1 VAVIY
6 IHLRLLKKD
15 KLMNQVIKSSI
26 LAVSFLATSV
36 ITSAQTTKSLKSTD
50 IPHGWHLLDRAKD
63 GYNGIS
69 INEAYAFVKS
79 KNLKSNPVVV
89 AVIDSGID
97 TLHEDL
103 QPILW
108 TNAKEIPGNG
118 KDDDGNGYID
128 DVHGWNFIGGKD
140 GRNVKQ
146 DSYEGARVYH
156 ELKKKYANATID
168 TTTLTGDSLE
178 EYKTWL
184 KAKAKIEGEGQE
196 GAGLDLMMMKRAL
209 ISAQKSD
216 SILRK
221 AMNRDTFTG
230 NDLDTFKAENVAEK
244 AAKGGLIY
252 LFRANQMMET
262 TNVDFLQGFSEFV
275 SGEERKAESREKA
288 PPPYRAEIVGDNE
301 NDINDK
307 FYGNNDIMAAT
318 PFHGTHVS
326 GIIAAVRDNNKG
338 IEGIADNVRIMMV
351 RAVPDGDEHDK
362 DIALAIRYAVDNG
375 AKVINMSFGK
385 DFSPQKKWVDEAV
398 KYAESKNVL
407 LVHAAGN
414 DGKNIDTADNFPN
427 PNLKESMTKAS
438 NWITVGAS
446 GDEKAGG
453 LTAPFSNYGKNEV
466 DVFAPG
472 VKIYS
477 TVPGKTTYANAQGT
491 SMAAPVVAGT
501 AAFLLEY
508 FPKLTA
514 QDVKSIIEK
523 SAQVPADSVRKPGS
537 DDMVKLN
544 EISKTGGI
552 INAFEAAKL
561 ADSMNGTMS
570 APEKKTKKKKRTP
583 HSRLEN
589 KQN

>member
-1 VAVIY
+1 
-6 IHLRLLKKD
+6 
-15 KLMNQVIKSSI
+15 MNQLIKSS
-26 LAVSFLATSV
+26 LVAVGFLATSV

-50 IPHGWHLLDRAKD
+50 VPHGWHLLDHAKD

-69 INEAYAFVKS
+69 INEAYEFVKS

-103 QPILW
+103 KPILW
-108 TNAKEIPGNG
+108 TNPKEIPGNG
-118 KDDDGNGYID
+118 KDDDGNGYVD

-140 GRNVKQ
+140 GKNVKQ

-156 ELKKKYANATID
+156 ELKKKYAGVTVD
-168 TTTLTGDSLE
+168 TTTLKGDSLE

-196 GAGLDLMMMKRAL
+196 GGGLDLVMMKRAL
-209 ISAQKSD
+209 TSAQKSD

-221 AMNRDTFTG
+221 ALNRDTFTG
-230 NDLDTFKAENVAEK
+230 NDLDTFQATNVAEK

-262 TNVDFLQGFSEFV
+262 TNIDFLQGFSEFV
-275 SGEERKAESREKA
+275 SGEERKAESKEKA
-288 PPPYRAEIVGDNE
+288 PPAYRADVVGDNE
-301 NDINDK
+301 KDINDK

-375 AKVINMSFGK
+375 ARVINMSFGK
-385 DFSPQKKWVDEAV
+385 DFSPEKKWVDEAV

-414 DGKNIDTADNFPN
+414 DGKNIDSADNFPN
-427 PNLKESMTKAS
+427 PNLKASASRAS

-514 QDVKSIIEK
+514 QEVKSIIEK
-523 SAQVPADSVRKPGS
+523 SAQVPTDSVRKPGS

-544 EISKTGGI
+544 EISKTGGV
-552 INAFEAAKL
+552 INAYEAAKL
-561 ADSMNGTMS
+561 ADGMDVSKS
-570 APEKKTKKKKRTP
+570 VPEKKTKSKKKKRTP
-583 HSRLEN
+583 RSRLEN

>member
-1 VAVIY
+1 
-6 IHLRLLKKD
+6 
-15 KLMNQVIKSSI
+15 MNQMIRSSVV
-26 LAVSFLATSV
+26 AMSFLVSSL
-36 ITSAQTTKSLKSTD
+36 ITSAQTNKGIKSTD
-50 IPHGWHLLDRAKD
+50 VPHGWHLLDHAKD
-63 GYNGIS
+63 GYSGIS

-103 QPILW
+103 KPILW
-108 TNAKEIPGNG
+108 NNPKEIPGNG

-128 DVHGWNFIGGKD
+128 DIHGWNFIGGKD

-156 ELKKKYANATID
+156 ELKKKYDGVTVDTAT
-168 TTTLTGDSLE
+168 LKGDSLE
-178 EYKTWL
+178 EYKIWL
-184 KAKAKIEGEGQE
+184 KAKEKVEGEGQE
-196 GAGLDLMMMKRAL
+196 GGGLDLVMMKRAL
-209 ISAQKSD
+209 TSAQKSD

-221 AMNRDTFTG
+221 ALNKDTFTG
-230 NDLDTFKAENVAEK
+230 NDLDTFQANGVAEK

-262 TNVDFLQGFSEFV
+262 TNIDFLQGFSEFV
-275 SGEERKAESREKA
+275 SGEERKAESREK
-288 PPPYRAEIVGDNE
+288 PPPSYRGDIVGDNE

-326 GIIAAVRDNNKG
+326 GIIAAARDNNKG
-338 IEGIADNVRIMMV
+338 IDGIADNVKIMMI

-362 DIALAIRYAVDNG
+362 DIALAIHYAVDNG
-375 AKVINMSFGK
+375 AKIVNMSFGK
-385 DFSPQKKWVDEAV
+385 DFSPQKKWIDEAV

-414 DGKNIDTADNFPN
+414 DAKNIDSADNFPN
-427 PNLKESMTKAS
+427 ANLKADMKKAS

-453 LTAPFSNYGKNEV
+453 LTASFSNYGKNEV

-477 TVPGKTTYANAQGT
+477 TIPGKTTYANAQGT

-508 FPKLTA
+508 FPNLTA
-514 QDVKSIIEK
+514 ADLKMVIEK

-537 DDMVKLN
+537 DELVKLD
-544 EISKTGGI
+544 ELSRTGGV
-552 INAFEAAKL
+552 INAYEAAKL
-561 ADSMNGTMS
+561 ADSMNAGKQVTE
-570 APEKKTKKKKRTP
+570 EKQPKKKRRTP
-583 HSRLEN
+583 KSTLDN